1 MWRPSASLFKAQP
14 CIWVTCTCAAARTSS
29 QTTYTVTG
37 VTGFVQL
44 GPSQSV
50 HLGKDAVYSIV
61 SVLSSYKLLI
71 PFLLQAWYPSLSWH
85 LRLLFK
91 KKKKKVWWFTQQ
103 AFISHSSGGWK
114 SKIRMSAWSGLVKT
128 FFLAFLLP
136 SYSAE
141 RRLLGLHCPHP
152 GGSTHMTSPNLNY
165 LPWTPPTDT
174 ITSRIRASSTYEGGG
189 HKHSVHNTTHL
200 QGH

>member
-44 GPSQSV
+44 GPSRSV

-91 KKKKKVWWFTQQ
+91 KKKKRC
-103 AFISHSSGGWK
+103 G
-114 SKIRMSAWSGLVKT
+114 
-128 FFLAFLLP
+128 
-136 SYSAE
+136 
-141 RRLLGLHCPHP
+141 GLHSRHLFLTVLEA
-152 GGSTHMTSPNLNY
+152 GSPRSGCLRGQA
-165 LPWTPPTDT
+165 W
-174 ITSRIRASSTYEGGG
+174 
-189 HKHSVHNTTHL
+189 
-200 QGH
+200 

>member
-1 MWRPSASLFKAQP
+1 M
-14 CIWVTCTCAAARTSS
+14 SS
-29 QTTYTVTG
+29 QTTSTVPG
-37 VTGFVQL
+37 VTSFVQL
-44 GPSQSV
+44 GPSRSV

-61 SVLSSYKLLI
+61 GVLSSYKLLI

-91 KKKKKVWWFTQQ
+91 KKKVWRFTQQ
-103 AFISHSSGGWK
+103 AFISHSSGGWN
-114 SKIRMSAWSGLVKT
+114 SKIRMSAWPGLVKT
-128 FFLAFLLP
+128 FLAFLLP
-136 SYSAE
+136 SYGAQ
-141 RRLLGLHCPHP
+141 RKLWGLHCPHP

-189 HKHSVHNTTHL
+189 HKHSVHNTAHL

>member
-29 QTTYTVTG
+29 QTTYTVIG

-91 KKKKKVWWFTQQ
+91 KKKKGVVVYTAGIYFSQFWRLEVQDQDVCVVRPGKD
-103 AFISHSSGGWK
+103 
-114 SKIRMSAWSGLVKT
+114 
-128 FFLAFLLP
+128 LLP
-136 SYSAE
+136 S
-141 RRLLGLHCPHP
+141 LLIAL
-152 GGSTHMTSPNLNY
+152 
-165 LPWTPPTDT
+165 
-174 ITSRIRASSTYEGGG
+174 I
-189 HKHSVHNTTHL
+189 
-200 QGH
+200 